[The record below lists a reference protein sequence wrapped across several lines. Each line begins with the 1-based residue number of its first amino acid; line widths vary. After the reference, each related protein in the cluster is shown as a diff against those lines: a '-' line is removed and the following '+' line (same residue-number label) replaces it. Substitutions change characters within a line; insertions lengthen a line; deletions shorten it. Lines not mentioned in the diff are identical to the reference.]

1 MSGFDGCGMIGPV
14 SHPGVFE
21 LKSSAGRFVIG
32 TIIVES
38 SCSAAY
44 RLYGNLLST
53 HTPYSSDV
61 GWLFWVVHVRPPS
74 VETFAPP
81 SFAWTIV
88 FPSRGLIQM
97 SWLSPCGVGNERNV
111 RPPSV
116 DLKNPSAPAYTTSA
130 FVGSA
135 VSVV

>member
-14 SHPGVFE
+14 SQPGP
-21 LKSSAGRFVIG
+21 LSSNSSPGRLVIG
-32 TIIVES
+32 TIIVEL
-38 SCSAAY
+38 SCWAAY

-61 GWLFWVVHVRPPS
+61 GWLSWVVHVRPPS

-97 SWLSPCGVGNERNV
+97 SRLSPCGVRKLV
-111 RPPSV
+111 IVFPAST
-116 DLKNPSAPAYTTSA
+116 DL
-130 FVGSA
+130 
-135 VSVV
+135 